1 MSLSTDI
8 RTALSGVAAAF
19 ADGTINYRTLTSSP
33 TAIPRTFSAWNALS
47 YSRLA
52 DEYERKFIDERG
64 LHHRVRGG
72 MLRVPFQAGV
82 SLSIQDQVQV
92 EGQEYAVTEVL
103 DSATAAV
110 AQYRVEVS
118 EPLMANPRK
127 GAQL

>member
-8 RTALSGVAAAF
+8 RNALSGVAASF
-19 ADGTINYRTLTSSP
+19 TDGTINYRTLTSAP
-33 TAIPRTFSAWNALS
+33 TTIPRTFGAWTALT

-52 DEYERKFIDERG
+52 DDYEKKFIDERG

-72 MLRVPFQAGV
+72 TLRIPYQAGV
-82 SLSIQDQVQV
+82 SLSLLDQVQV
-92 EGQEYAVTEVL
+92 DGQEYAVVEVL

-110 AQYRVEVS
+110 AAYRVEVS

>member
-19 ADGTINYRTLTSSP
+19 ADGTINYRLLTSAP
-33 TAIPRTFSAWNALS
+33 TAIPRTFGAWLPLT

-64 LHHRVRGG
+64 LHHRVKGG
-72 MLRVPFQAGV
+72 TLRVPYQAGV
-82 SLSIQDQVQV
+82 SLSLLDQVQV
-92 EGQEYAVTEVL
+92 DSQEYAVVEVL

-110 AQYRVEVS
+110 ATYRIEVS